1 MAKRTVVV
9 PSARGRDDV
18 SSVLERKIWIRQPDP
33 TAQQGRRACLEE
45 GAIKDMETNGK
56 WEKNT
61 RGTCQVYIT
70 PD

>member
-1 MAKRTVVV
+1 MAERTVAI
-9 PSARGRDDV
+9 PSVRGRDDV

-56 WEKNT
+56 W
-61 RGTCQVYIT
+61 
-70 PD
+70 